1 MSSKK
6 FMVFDQENVHEY
18 NIVVEETDKGVEYS
32 LFMSEGEQWNDHAKG
47 ELVLSM
53 VNDGNGVTFSKKLK
67 KLDYTDLFAVRL
79 LLNLENFM
87 DSNPRNREKSK
98 IVEEKIVVEI

>member
-1 MSSKK
+1 MSIKK

-32 LFMSEGEQWNDHAKG
+32 LFMSESDQWNEHAKG
-47 ELVLSM
+47 DLVLSM
-53 VNDGNGVTFSKKLK
+53 INDGDGVIFSKKLK
-67 KLDYTDLFAVRL
+67 KLDYGDLFAVRL

-87 DSNPRNREKSK
+87 DENPRNQEKSK
-98 IVEEKIVVEI
+98 IVEEKIVVEL

>member
-1 MSSKK
+1 MSIKK

-32 LFMSEGEQWNDHAKG
+32 LFMSDGEQWEEHAKG
-47 ELVLSM
+47 ELILSM
-53 VNDGNGVTFSKKLK
+53 INNGDGVIFSKKLK
-67 KLDYTDLFAVRL
+67 KLDYGDLFAVRL

-87 DSNPRNREKSK
+87 DENPRNQEKSK
-98 IVEEKIVVEI
+98 IVEEKIVVEL

>member
-1 MSSKK
+1 MSIKK

-32 LFMSEGEQWNDHAKG
+32 LFMSDGEQWEEHAKG
-47 ELVLSM
+47 ELILSM
-53 VNDGNGVTFSKKLK
+53 INDGDGVTFSKKLK
-67 KLDYTDLFAVRL
+67 KLDYSDLFAVRL

-87 DSNPRNREKSK
+87 DENPRNQEKSK
-98 IVEEKIVVEI
+98 IVEEKIVVEL

>member
-1 MSSKK
+1 MSIKK

-32 LFMSEGEQWNDHAKG
+32 LFMSDGEQWEEHAKG
-47 ELVLSM
+47 ELILSM
-53 VNDGNGVTFSKKLK
+53 INNGDGVIFSKKLK
-67 KLDYTDLFAVRL
+67 KLDYSDLFAVRL

-87 DSNPRNREKSK
+87 DENPRNQEKSK
-98 IVEEKIVVEI
+98 IVEEKIVVEL